1 MLKII
6 FWSKSLFDII
16 VIVSLDGWFISL
28 FLKFVLLR
36 KKVAILALATRPE
49 AQVAACW
56 YFRGIV
62 RIIGDLLVYLVH
74 VVNKFMTLTTWHVQR
89 ERYIMK
95 CDASS
100 HCHTTKRM
108 HRTWKQCITDA
119 LKNSGI
125 VMFEACNVRREQNLK
140 KGPSAQ
146 TSA

>member
-6 FWSKSLFDII
+6 FWSKSFFDII
-16 VIVSLDGWFISL
+16 VIVLLDGWFISL

-89 ERYIMK
+89 EHYTTK
-95 CDASS
+95 CDIIS
-100 HCHTTKRM
+100 HCHTMKQM
-108 HRTWKQCITDA
+108 HRTWRQCITDVS
-119 LKNSGI
+119 KNSGI
-125 VMFEACNVRREQNLK
+125 VKLVVWNVQRE
-140 KGPSAQ
+140 
-146 TSA
+146 